1 LNYNPIS
8 TTGDSAAVL
17 SKEKTVRS
25 SAVEALAEAKL
36 ALIDSDADKA
46 KLSQALKTTKDA
58 YTATHDNLGSKSKD
72 LDDAMIREQ
81 VTNKLREQAEAKL
94 ADAENL
100 TAAGT

>member
-1 LNYNPIS
+1 
-8 TTGDSAAVL
+8 
-17 SKEKTVRS
+17 
-25 SAVEALAEAKL
+25 LAEAKL
-36 ALIDSDADKA
+36 ALIDSDANKA
-46 KLSQALKTTKDA
+46 KLSQALKTTKVT